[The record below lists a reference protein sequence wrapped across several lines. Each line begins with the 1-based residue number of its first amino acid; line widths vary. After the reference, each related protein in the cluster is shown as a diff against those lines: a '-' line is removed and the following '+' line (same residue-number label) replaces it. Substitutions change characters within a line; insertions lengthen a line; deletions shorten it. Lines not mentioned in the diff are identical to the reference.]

1 MGSPPTTTLPSRPF
15 IYVLA
20 GVTGARKTS
29 VVGARIKDMG
39 LNRFNPSRPDR
50 REVASQP
57 SWFWADFR

>member
-20 GVTGARKTS
+20 GVNGARKTS
-29 VVGARIKDMG
+29 VVGARIKDVG
-39 LNRFNPSRPDR
+39 LNWFDPSRPNR

-57 SWFWADFR
+57 SWLWVDFR